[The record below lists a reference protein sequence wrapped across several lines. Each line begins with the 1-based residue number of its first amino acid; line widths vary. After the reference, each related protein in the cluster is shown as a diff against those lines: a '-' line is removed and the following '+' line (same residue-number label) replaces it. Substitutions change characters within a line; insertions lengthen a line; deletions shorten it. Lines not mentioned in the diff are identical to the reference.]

1 MKIQQ
6 KIGGL
11 FALGIAV
18 YLVNQT
24 GSERRMING
33 GTFGDQARR
42 YLYGMA
48 GASALG
54 LVFCKDKEGE
64 R

>member
-6 KIGGL
+6 KLVYL
-11 FALGIAV
+11 FALGFTA

-42 YLYGMA
+42 NLYVMA

-54 LVFCKDKEGE
+54 LVFRKDKEGE